1 MYFENK
7 NSLTLDQING
17 KYSINIYDSKGKKL
31 PDTQYELKADGKEF
45 TIKINNI
52 LPVQLSSYYTVELVG
67 GGSTAKGTV
76 SPSVYMKKAM
86 GVGGENL
93 KKLCNAM
100 YFYNNEAVVYS
111 KSK

>member
-1 MYFENK
+1 MRTE
-7 NSLTLDQING
+7 SG
-17 KYSINIYDSKGKKL
+17 ESH
-31 PDTQYELKADGKEF
+31 
-45 TIKINNI
+45 
-52 LPVQLSSYYTVELVG
+52 VG
-67 GGSTAKGTV
+67 LWCGRTAKGTV

>member
-1 MYFENK
+1 M
-7 NSLTLDQING
+7 
-17 KYSINIYDSKGKKL
+17 
-31 PDTQYELKADGKEF
+31 
-45 TIKINNI
+45 
-52 LPVQLSSYYTVELVG
+52 G

-86 GVGGENL
+86 GVGGKNL

-100 YFYNNEAVVYS
+100 YFYNNEAVAYS

>member
-7 NSLTLDQING
+7 NSLTLDQIND

-31 PDTQYELKADGKEF
+31 PATQYELKADGKEF

-67 GGSTAKGTV
+67 VGSTAKGTV
-76 SPSVYMKKAM
+76 SPSVYMEKAM